1 MKQAVIIQPLIENNR
16 IQLGISYIE
25 RALKDVGYEISGV
38 TEEPGNDYRELEGIK
53 IYVGNREESAY
64 LKDLEDRGLLIYH
77 KEIPAEEGFYLNVTA
92 PKLCIVSGGDATGAL
107 YGCLEL
113 AERIRKEGKIPE
125 VLAFQ
130 DAPVYRLRGPV
141 IGLQKTKL
149 EPPRLTYGSMTK
161 NYGRNIWT

>member
-113 AERIRKEGKIPE
+113 A
-125 VLAFQ
+125 
-130 DAPVYRLRGPV
+130 
-141 IGLQKTKL
+141 
-149 EPPRLTYGSMTK
+149 
-161 NYGRNIWT
+161 

>member
-77 KEIPAEEGFYLNVTA
+77 KEIPAEERLLSERDSSKTVHCFRRGCNRRFTDVWNWQS
-92 PKLCIVSGGDATGAL
+92 VSAKRQDSGSTGISGCAGLPVKRTGHRTSENKTGA
-107 YGCLEL
+107 
-113 AERIRKEGKIPE
+113 AASD
-125 VLAFQ
+125 V
-130 DAPVYRLRGPV
+130 
-141 IGLQKTKL
+141 
-149 EPPRLTYGSMTK
+149 
-161 NYGRNIWT
+161 

>member
-92 PKLCIVSGGDATGAL
+92 PKLCIVSGGDATGGAL
-107 YGCLEL
+107 RMSGTGRAYPQRGQDSGSTGISGCAGL
-113 AERIRKEGKIPE
+113 
-125 VLAFQ
+125 
-130 DAPVYRLRGPV
+130 PVKRTGHRTSEN
-141 IGLQKTKL
+141 KT
-149 EPPRLTYGSMTK
+149 GAAASDV
-161 NYGRNIWT
+161 

>member
-92 PKLCIVSGGDATGAL
+92 PKLCIVSGGDATGRFTDVWNWQSVSAKR
-107 YGCLEL
+107 
-113 AERIRKEGKIPE
+113 ARFRKYWHFRMRRSTG
-125 VLAFQ
+125 
-130 DAPVYRLRGPV
+130 
-141 IGLQKTKL
+141 
-149 EPPRLTYGSMTK
+149 
-161 NYGRNIWT
+161 